1 MTTFW
6 ILIASFLLVSLAL
19 IWVPHFRQQRMLRAE
34 EAGVRKDTNLELF
47 NERLS
52 VLEKELQEDLLDQP
66 EFDALKKELEISL
79 LQDMKQ
85 GDDESLVNKL
95 KPKSIMWPS
104 VMSVVVIGICGYM
117 YSTLGAYKNLDQ
129 PMTANDPHAGQ
140 TTEQIMS
147 QRVQM
152 MEAQAQAEPE
162 NSQIWFNLGHAYIS
176 ANRYDDAIKAF
187 DKTMDLVGVH
197 AELLGP
203 KATALYYRSNQQMT
217 PAVQALVDQSLAL
230 DAEDPSTLLLVGMDS
245 FFTADYPK
253 AIDAWQLILDS
264 DRTDVDRGAIMNA
277 INSAKMRLGTD
288 GAMPNDDA
296 HKNVEPK
303 ATAQTVTVEVSIS
316 PELQAKVASTDMLF
330 IFARSTEGPKVPLAA
345 TKISAES
352 LPVTITL
359 DDSTNMGGN
368 VKLSDADSVE
378 VIAILSKHGSVRA
391 QTGDI
396 QGTLAMVKVGDTGQL
411 ILDTQVQ

>member
-6 ILIASFLLVSLAL
+6 ILIASFLLVSLVL
-19 IWVPHFRQQRMLRAE
+19 IWFPHFRQQRMLRTEDAK
-34 EAGVRKDTNLELF
+34 VREGTNLELF
-47 NERLS
+47 NERLAT
-52 VLEKELQEDLLDQP
+52 LEKELQEELLDQQ

-104 VMSVVVIGICGYM
+104 VMSVVVIGVCGYM

-129 PMTANDPHAGQ
+129 PMTANDPHQGM
-140 TTEQIMS
+140 TNEQIMS
-147 QRVQM
+147 QRVEM
-152 MEAQAQAEPE
+152 MEAQANAEPE
-162 NSQIWFNLGHAYIS
+162 NSQLWFSLGHAYIS

-203 KATALYYRSNQQMT
+203 KATALYYRSNQKMT
-217 PAVQALVDQSLAL
+217 PTVQALVDQALSL
-230 DAEDPSTLLLVGMDS
+230 DPEDPSTLLLVGMDS
-245 FFTADYPK
+245 FFTADYKK

-277 INSAKMRLGTD
+277 IDSAKMRMQSEGM
-288 GAMPNDDA
+288 MPNDEA
-296 HKNVEPK
+296 HKSVKPD
-303 ATAQTVTVEVSIS
+303 ATAKTVTVEVSIS

-352 LPVTITL
+352 LPATITL
-359 DDSTNMGGN
+359 DDSTGMGGN
-368 VKLSDADSVE
+368 TKLSDAKAVE
-378 VIAILSKHGSVRA
+378 IIAVLSKHGSVRA

-396 QGTLAMVKVGDTGQL
+396 QGKLAMIKVGDTGQL
-411 ILDTQVQ
+411 VLDTQVQ

>member
-19 IWVPHFRQQRMLRAE
+19 IWFPHFRQQRMLKAE
-34 EAGVRKDTNLELF
+34 EAGVRKGTNLELF

-85 GDDESLVNKL
+85 GDDESLVNSL

-104 VMSVVVIGICGYM
+104 LMSAVVIGICGYM

-152 MEAQAQAEPE
+152 MEAQAQSEPE
-162 NSQIWFNLGHAYIS
+162 NSQLWFNLGHAYIS

-217 PAVQALVDQSLAL
+217 PAVQALVDQALAL

-277 INSAKMRLGTD
+277 IDSAKMRMGSES
-288 GAMPNDDA
+288 AMPNDDA
-296 HKNVEPK
+296 HKNVKPN
-303 ATAQTVTVEVSIS
+303 ATAKTVTVEVSIT

-345 TKISAES
+345 TKISAQT

-368 VKLSDADSVE
+368 VKLSDAKSVE

-391 QTGDI
+391 QAGDI
-396 QGTLAMVKVGDTGQL
+396 QGTLAMVKVGDTAQL
-411 ILDTQVQ
+411 VLDTQVQ

>member
-19 IWVPHFRQQRMLRAE
+19 IWFPHFRQQRMLRTE
-34 EAGVRKDTNLELF
+34 EADVRKGTNLELF
-47 NERLS
+47 NERLAT
-52 VLEKELQEDLLDQP
+52 LEKELQEELLDQP

-104 VMSVVVIGICGYM
+104 VMSVVIIGICGYM

-147 QRVQM
+147 QRVGM

-162 NSQIWFNLGHAYIS
+162 NSQLWFSLGHAYIS

-203 KATALYYRSNQQMT
+203 KATALYYRSNQKMT
-217 PAVQALVDQSLAL
+217 PTVQALVDQALSL
-230 DAEDPSTLLLVGMDS
+230 DPVDPSTLLLVGMDS
-245 FFTADYPK
+245 FFTADYQK

-277 INSAKMRLGTD
+277 IDSAKMRLGSD
-288 GAMPNDDA
+288 GAMPNDEA
-296 HKNVEPK
+296 HKGVLP
-303 ATAQTVTVEVSIS
+303 ATAKTVTVEVSIS

-352 LPVTITL
+352 LPATITL
-359 DDSTNMGGN
+359 DDSTGMGGN
-368 VKLSDADSVE
+368 TKLSDAKAVE
-378 VIAILSKHGSVRA
+378 IIAVLSKHGSVRA
-391 QTGDI
+391 QSGDI
-396 QGTLAMVKVGDTGQL
+396 QGTLSMIKVGETGQL
-411 ILDTQVQ
+411 VLDTQVQ